1 MAEIDDGPARI
12 GSPMFRTFVGEAL
25 LRAGDPGGAIDV
37 LRHAEELDAASGE
50 CWYLPETLRL
60 RAVAARALGAPD
72 PEVDALLTQAIELA
86 EAQGAVVFERR
97 ARAEAAAA

>member
-1 MAEIDDGPARI
+1 MPGRAI
-12 GSPMFRTFVGEAL
+12 GSPMFRTYVGEAV
-25 LRAGDPGGAIDV
+25 LRAGDPARAAEL
-37 LRHAEELDAASGE
+37 LRTAAEVDAASGE
-50 CWYLPETLRL
+50 RWFLAETLRL